1 MRLNK
6 YISSCGVTSR
16 RKADRMIESGYVTV
30 NGKKVYELGTQVLPK
45 KDNVAIQG
53 KPIEMED
60 LKVYIMF
67 YKPKYVLTTL
77 SDPEG
82 RPTISDYLNQKK
94 IDLRVFP
101 IGRLDWASEGL
112 LILTNDGEY
121 AQSVAH
127 PKAEIPRT
135 YLVKLDKEPEANH
148 LEKLLRGVT
157 IPGGRVKAA
166 NVEKIIYGGK
176 EKPWYKIVITEG
188 KNRQVRKMFEK
199 VGFDVLKLKRVAI
212 GDLKIG
218 SMNPGDMT
226 GITLK
231 KAQSV
236 FRRDEFTIRT
246 NVKRGPNVGDKNLN
260 LRH

>member
-30 NGKKVYELGTQVLPK
+30 NGRKVYELGTQVHPS
-45 KDNVAIQG
+45 KDKVAIQG
-53 KPIEMED
+53 KPIKMED
-60 LKVYIMF
+60 IKAYIMF

-77 SDPEG
+77 SDPEN
-82 RPTISDYLNQKK
+82 RPTITDYLNQKK
-94 IDLRVFP
+94 IDLRLFP

-112 LILTNDGEY
+112 LLLTNDGEY

-135 YLVKLDKEPEANH
+135 YLAKLDKEPEANH

-157 IPGGRVKAA
+157 IPGGKVKAA
-166 NVEKIIYGGK
+166 TVEKIVYGGK
-176 EKPWYKIVITEG
+176 EKPWYKIIITEG

-218 SMNPGDMT
+218 SMNPGDMI

-231 KAQSV
+231 KARTVFGINQASKREFQS
-236 FRRDEFTIRT
+236 
-246 NVKRGPNVGDKNLN
+246 
-260 LRH
+260 H